1 MPKYVAGKDLLST
14 NQRIFKPTD
23 SDYMNKNTAVKKVIE
38 KIHGQYKRKPLEKA
52 LGKMNVHDVV
62 LLGMVVEKAIEKEV
76 ETRLDFERKD
86 VI

>member
-1 MPKYVAGKDLLST
+1 MPSYVSGGDLGTST
-14 NQRIFKPTD
+14 ERIFKPTD
-23 SDYMNKNTAVKKVIE
+23 SDYMNKNAVIRKVID

-86 VI
+86 AI

>member
-1 MPKYVAGKDLLST
+1 MPKYVAGKDLVTT

-23 SDYMNKNTAVKKVIE
+23 SDYMNKHTAIRKVID

-62 LLGMVVEKAIEKEV
+62 LLGMVVERAIEKEI
-76 ETRLDFERKD
+76 EARKQTD
-86 VI
+86 E

>member
-1 MPKYVAGKDLLST
+1 MPSYVSGGDFGTST
-14 NQRIFKPTD
+14 ERIFKPTD
-23 SDYMNKNTAVKKVIE
+23 SDYMNKNAVIRKVID

>member
-1 MPKYVAGKDLLST
+1 MPKYIPAGEYKEFSG
-14 NQRIFKPTD
+14 RIFKPTE
-23 SDYMNKNTAVKKVIE
+23 SDYMNKHTAVRKVID

-76 ETRLDFERKD
+76 ETRLDFEQKD
-86 VI
+86 AT